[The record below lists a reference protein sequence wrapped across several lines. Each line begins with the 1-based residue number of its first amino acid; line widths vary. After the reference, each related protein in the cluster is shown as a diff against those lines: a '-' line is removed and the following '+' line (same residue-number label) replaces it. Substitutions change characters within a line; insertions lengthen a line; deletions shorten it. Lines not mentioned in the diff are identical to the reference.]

1 MEVFKLK
8 AKKIRKWSFLII
20 IFILISLLFI
30 RVITYI
36 MKPINENLNNIAGFY
51 GEEKNTLD
59 MVYIGGSAAF
69 VYYEPLR
76 AFEQEGIAS
85 YNYAANTI
93 QPELYKTMIKEIL
106 KTQKPELIIIDARAF
121 QYRGEEKPPTEV
133 AYRNVLTGM
142 PFSLNKIEF
151 IYENVGKYLKEGKA
165 SYCFDIIKYHRDL
178 KGASINNQIKMAFN
192 MYTNPLKG
200 FFFVTKVAKQT
211 KAENNTDK
219 KTPIA
224 EETEEI
230 LIDLLEYCKTTEC
243 NYLFVVSPYEE
254 EKLHKENFNY
264 ISEIINQYG
273 YNFLDANDFYDEM
286 DLNFE
291 TDLYNDGHVNIFGA
305 EKYTDFLIDYLQ
317 SNYNLSDRRK
327 DPKYQSWFDL
337 LDDWNKQVDST
348 KTEINKLIEENS

>member
-1 MEVFKLK
+1 M
-8 AKKIRKWSFLII
+8 
-20 IFILISLLFI
+20 SLLFI
-30 RVITYI
+30 RIMTYI
-36 MKPINENLNNIAGFY
+36 MKPSNVNLNNIAGFY
-51 GEEKNTLD
+51 AEDKNTLD

-106 KTQKPELIIIDARAF
+106 KTQKPEVIIIDARAF

-142 PFSLNKIEF
+142 PLSLNKLEF
-151 IYENVGKYLKEGKA
+151 IYENVEKYLKEGKA

-178 KGASINNQIKMAFN
+178 NGESINNQIKMAFN
-192 MYTNPLKG
+192 MYENPLKG
-200 FFFVTKVAKQT
+200 FYFVPEVAEQT
-211 KAENNTDK
+211 MVENNTEK
-219 KTPIA
+219 KTPVA
-224 EETEEI
+224 EETEKI

-243 NYLFVVSPYEE
+243 NYLFVVSPYVE

-317 SNYNLSDRRK
+317 SNYNLPDRRK